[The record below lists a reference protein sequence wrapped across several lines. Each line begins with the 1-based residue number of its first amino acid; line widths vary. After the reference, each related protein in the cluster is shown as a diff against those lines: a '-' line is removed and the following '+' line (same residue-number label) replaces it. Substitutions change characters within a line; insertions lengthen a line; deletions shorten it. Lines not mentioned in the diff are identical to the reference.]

1 MFGLMFS
8 CGISTFL
15 MGALTGGFFGD
26 FLPQLVGIID
36 PDTTFKALPSL
47 FTPLMIPSPS

>member
-1 MFGLMFS
+1 MFS

-47 FTPLMIPSPS
+47 CYPAG